1 MTPVRPGT
9 TRALRNVSQDVP
21 AYRGT
26 FSWKNRYITCLP
38 AIALLTR
45 QGMAELTEPWGL
57 QSGGVAGHGHG
68 WWDNAESWSDNDR
81 RSWVPSDDPRCQQ
94 FRPAPDSS
102 WLLGNCFKI
111 IMMQAGFAVVE
122 SSFVRKKNS
131 ANIMMKKYVNT
142 LAHSLSNLADRNVFL
157 DQHTDPRAV
166 FAAEQRRRHL
176 RGRTRLLGLWVG
188 DSVRRRSEGS
198 HKRQWIC
205 RHGRVAHDP
214 GPTCTMQS

>member
-1 MTPVRPGT
+1 
-9 TRALRNVSQDVP
+9 
-21 AYRGT
+21 
-26 FSWKNRYITCLP
+26 
-38 AIALLTR
+38 
-45 QGMAELTEPWGL
+45 MAELTEPWGL
-57 QSGGVAGHGHG
+57 QSGGVAGYGHD

-142 LAHSLSNLADRNVFL
+142 FAHS
-157 DQHTDPRAV
+157 
-166 FAAEQRRRHL
+166 
-176 RGRTRLLGLWVG
+176 
-188 DSVRRRSEGS
+188 
-198 HKRQWIC
+198 
-205 RHGRVAHDP
+205 
-214 GPTCTMQS
+214 